1 MSRLTFNEFAPTRA
15 VSKQHPVQSS
25 SKPDPG
31 LPSVAA
37 ILKKLRAAGT
47 EKKRSSAMRVGIPMD
62 KAFGVSVG
70 IVRAHAKRLKGCH
83 ALAGPLWAT
92 DIHEARLLATIIADP
107 QTVHRSEIER
117 WLREVVSW
125 DLCDHLCGNLVR
137 HRADAASLV
146 RRWIVSPKLYVKRA
160 AFALIAELAVHDRK
174 LDDRTLADFIDLIAE
189 HGGDP
194 RPHVRQAA
202 SWALRSIGKRDA
214 ANHDL
219 ALQAAAELIAA
230 NDATKR
236 WVGRDAMRELES
248 LIKVRERG
256 RLLSS
261 KSKIGRKQLRRVS

>member
-1 MSRLTFNEFAPTRA
+1 
-15 VSKQHPVQSS
+15 VQPFR
-25 SKPDPG
+25 KTDPG
-31 LPSVAA
+31 SPSIAA
-37 ILKKLRAAGT
+37 ILKELRAAGT
-47 EKKRSSAMRVGIPMD
+47 EKKRASATRVGIPMD
-62 KAFGVSVG
+62 KAYGVSVG
-70 IVRAHAKRLKGCH
+70 VIRAHAKKLKGCH

-107 QTVHRSEIER
+107 ERVQRSRIER
-117 WLREVVSW
+117 WLRDVVSW

-137 HRADAASLV
+137 YRADAATLV

-160 AFALIAELAVHDRK
+160 AFALIAELAVHDK
-174 LDDRTLADFIDLIAE
+174 TLDDSVLADFTALIVE
-189 HGGDP
+189 HSGDP

-214 ANHDL
+214 ANHDR

-230 NDATKR
+230 DDATKR

-256 RLLSS
+256 RLLNAMS
-261 KSKIGRKQLRRVS
+261 KTGRKHLRRA